1 MTTPRVACPTC
12 GKSVPWTTESTWRPF
27 CSQRCRF
34 IDLGEWL
41 DESRR
46 IPEVAATADS
56 DVLVEQAPQ
65 DWEVEPSERYPRRP
79 N

>member
-12 GKSVPWTTESTWRPF
+12 GQSVSWTQESPWRPF
-27 CSQRCRF
+27 CSQRCRL

-56 DVLVEQAPQ
+56 NVLVEQVPQ
-65 DWEVEPSERYPRRP
+65 DWEAESSKSYPPRL